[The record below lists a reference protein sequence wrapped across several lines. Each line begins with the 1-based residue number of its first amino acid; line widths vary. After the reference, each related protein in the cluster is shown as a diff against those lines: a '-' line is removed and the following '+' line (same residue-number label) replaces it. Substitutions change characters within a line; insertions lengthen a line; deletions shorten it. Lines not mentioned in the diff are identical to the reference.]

1 GVKEFESS
9 VDQCTAKNRKRRK
22 TPAVEE
28 KPTAFHIR
36 GSDASQT
43 RKPFARD
50 CERFQHAELDHEL
63 THAGNKTLASHIG
76 NDKRHPT
83 NYDAVSIRKA
93 SKDSGRKIDAAV
105 CAVMA
110 YGLRQEY
117 LNSKNYRTGK
127 VGIYR

>member
-1 GVKEFESS
+1 
-9 VDQCTAKNRKRRK
+9 AKHGEQQPFPD
-22 TPAVEE
+22 TSG
-28 KPTAFHIR
+28 KPTAFDMR
-36 GSDASQT
+36 GSDSSYV
-43 RKPFARD
+43 RKTFAKD
-50 CERFQHAELDHEL
+50 CERFLDAVLEHEL
-63 THAGNKTLASHIG
+63 THDGNKPLASHIG
-76 NDKRHPT
+76 NAKRHPT

-93 SKDSGRKIDAAV
+93 SKDSSRKSDAAV